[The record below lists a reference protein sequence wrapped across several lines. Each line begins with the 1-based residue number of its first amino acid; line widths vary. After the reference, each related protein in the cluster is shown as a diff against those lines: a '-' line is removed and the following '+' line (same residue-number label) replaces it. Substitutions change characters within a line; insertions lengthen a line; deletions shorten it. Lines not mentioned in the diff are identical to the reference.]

1 MEKDAMTVLNPANVT
16 PKMIESITR
25 IASAMTLAE
34 ALEILNRLDKGY
46 MARPIYEDRTDA
58 TESSFE
64 RLGDDPFNLI
74 MPLNRLPLIWWHGG
88 PPNSQAWI
96 PGLPCQYVA
105 DCILNETVVMG
116 EEYVASIMREAII
129 TGAP

>member
-1 MEKDAMTVLNPANVT
+1 MTVLNPANVT

-34 ALEILNRLDKGY
+34 ALEILNRLAKGY
-46 MARPIYEDRTDA
+46 MARPIYEDRADA

-74 MPLNRLPLIWWHGG
+74 MPLNRLPRIWWYGG
-88 PPNSQAWI
+88 PPNSQEWVS
-96 PGLPCQYVA
+96 GLPCQYVA